1 MNVKEIEEAILQLSL
16 KEVSKLTDW
25 LIEYRAKSW
34 DAEIEQDL
42 ESGKLDEL
50 LDEVDKE
57 YVAGL
62 ASFL

>member
-1 MNVKEIEEAILQLSL
+1 MSVKQIEEAILQLSL

-42 ESGKLDEL
+42 EGGKLDEL